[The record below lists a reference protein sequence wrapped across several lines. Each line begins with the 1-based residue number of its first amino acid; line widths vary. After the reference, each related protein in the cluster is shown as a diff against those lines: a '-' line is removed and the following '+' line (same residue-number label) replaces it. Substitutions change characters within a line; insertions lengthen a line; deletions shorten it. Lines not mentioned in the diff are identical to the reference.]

1 MQHCQKEQKKSG
13 ELAFSSTELTS
24 ISIPSS
30 VTLIENQA
38 LNIKTLT
45 SLEFKDI
52 NNWHDIYSDYGYK
65 DNGVGLKKTYRTYI
79 KTVNNPIQ
87 RQEGQHEKENTLYSA
102 QAAFQYQGESLF
114 LSLPLT

>member
-1 MQHCQKEQKKSG
+1 MSSFIETLIKKDFKHNHKEILASKLETAEIPTGVKIIEGHAFRNNSKMKNATLPEGVEKIG

-52 NNWHDIYSDYGYK
+52 NNWHDIYTDS
-65 DNGVGLKKTYRTYI
+65 
-79 KTVNNPIQ
+79 
-87 RQEGQHEKENTLYSA
+87 
-102 QAAFQYQGESLF
+102 
-114 LSLPLT
+114 